1 LKNTNELMVAVRDD
15 GTGIDPVIMPRLF
28 TKFAIK
34 SEIGTGLGLYISKN
48 INKALEAGCG
58 LRIIL
63 MEKELLL
70 DLSCRC
76 LKTKGAK
83 T

>member
-28 TKFAIK
+28 TKFATK
-34 SEIGTGLGLYISKN
+34 SEIGAGLGLYISKN
-48 INKALEAGCG
+48 INKAHGGG